1 MAYTSAFVLF
11 AVTWFMTMFVILPL
25 RLRTQGDEG
34 KVEPGTHASAPANF
48 NLKRKM
54 WTALLVAIPIWG
66 LLMYVVLSGM
76 ISVRDFDW
84 FKVLDS
90 Q

>member
-11 AVTWFMTMFVILPL
+11 AVTWFMVMFVVLPL
-25 RLRTQGDEG
+25 RLRTQADEG
-34 KVEPGTHASAPANF
+34 EVVPGTHASAPASF

-54 WTALLVAIPIWG
+54 WIAVLFAIPIWG
-66 LLMYVVLSGM
+66 LLMYVILSDM

>member
-11 AVTWFMTMFVILPL
+11 AVTWFMTMFVVLPL

-34 KVEPGTHASAPANF
+34 KVEPGTHASAPASF

-54 WTALLVAIPIWG
+54 WIALLISVPIWG
-66 LLMYVVLSGM
+66 LLMYVILAEV

-84 FKVLDS
+84 FNVLDS